1 MNRSKT
7 LVAAALIC
15 VVAAPAFAQKA
26 ADVRSTVA
34 GRVEEA
40 SRAIATAESSGAA
53 TYANELL
60 DEARFRLRSARDEA
74 ASVTDKR
81 RAAERAGLLAQEA
94 LHAARA
100 ADAKARW
107 RTSVEEVRILTTDIS
122 RFGGTVT
129 RLPLDD
135 SPMDSMNRGTTSAD
149 RLDAA
154 RLAIQRAKSAGAS
167 TAPAS
172 DIAVAES
179 NLSTVRKILRTKKQS
194 VDADHL
200 SYVAEMLA
208 RRAEYLTRRSNV
220 ERGLP
225 ETRIQRTRLAQAAS
239 EAAALAERQ
248 RREQAEQQAAE
259 LRRQLEAE
267 SANRQAQ
274 ADEIQRLR
282 DQVLENQRQMQGR
295 METDRTAR
303 LDAERALD
311 ELMVQYEAALAAG
324 SNNAQ
329 VEELRRRVEDQGIA
343 LRAVQDRERSSE
355 GTMAEEI
362 RRLRA
367 DLERERQSGKVGV
380 DVVTRREEE
389 LTRQQAELERLR
401 NERTANETRRAE
413 LERTQQAA
421 ITAAQE
427 RMRAAEQ
434 EATSLKSELSQA
446 KAELTRR
453 DATEQ
458 DRFMKM
464 QQTLASM
471 AQTRTDTR
479 GFIVTLPGLFFDS
492 GKSTLKPGARNV
504 LSKIAAQLQLEDS
517 ARISIEG
524 HTDSQGDEA
533 MNQALSEKR
542 AEAVR
547 SYLSSKGL
555 AAARVSS
562 SGQGEAVPVASNDT
576 ASGRQQNRR
585 VELIITQ

>member
-1 MNRSKT
+1 MNRPRT
-7 LVAAALIC
+7 LLAAALIC
-15 VVAAPAFAQKA
+15 VVAAPGFAQKA
-26 ADVRSTVA
+26 GDVRSAVA

-40 SRAIATAESSGAA
+40 SRAVAMAEASGAA
-53 TYANELL
+53 AYAAELL
-60 DEARFRLRSARDEA
+60 EEANFRLRAARDEA
-74 ASVTDKR
+74 ARSDR
-81 RAAERAGLLAQEA
+81 RNAAERAGLLAQEA
-94 LHAARA
+94 LQAARA

-107 RTSVEEVRILTTDIS
+107 RSSVEEVRILTTDIS

-129 RLPLDD
+129 TLPIDD
-135 SPMDSMNRGTTSAD
+135 SPMDRIDRGTTS
-149 RLDAA
+149 RERMDAA
-154 RLAIQRAKSAGAS
+154 RVAVQRAKAAGAS
-167 TAPAS
+167 SKPAS
-172 DIAVAES
+172 DIAVAEA
-179 NLSTVRKILRTKKQS
+179 NLSTVKKILRSQKQS
-194 VDADHL
+194 DTADHL

-208 RRAEYLTRRSNV
+208 RRAEYLTRRANV
-220 ERGLP
+220 ERSLP
-225 ETRIQRTRLAQAAS
+225 EARIQRTRLAQAAS

-259 LRRQLEAE
+259 LRRQLQAE

-282 DQVLENQRQMQGR
+282 EQVLENQSRLQSR
-295 METDRTAR
+295 MDADRTAR
-303 LDAERALD
+303 VDAERALD

-324 SNNAQ
+324 TNNMQ

-355 GTMAEEI
+355 GTMSAEI
-362 RRLRA
+362 RRLRE

-380 DVVTRREEE
+380 DVVTRREAE
-389 LTRQQAELERLR
+389 LTRQQAELERLQK
-401 NERTANETRRAE
+401 ERTENDARRAE
-413 LERTQQAA
+413 QERVQQAA
-421 ITAAQE
+421 IAAAQE

-434 EATSLKSELSQA
+434 EATSLKSELNVA

-458 DRFMKM
+458 ERFQRM
-464 QQTLASM
+464 QQTISAM
-471 AQTRTDTR
+471 AQTRTDAR

-504 LSKIAAQLQLEDS
+504 LSKIAAQLQQETS
-517 ARISIEG
+517 AQVSIEG
-524 HTDSQGDEA
+524 HTDSVGDES
-533 MNQALSEKR
+533 MNQTLSEKR

-547 SYLSSKGL
+547 SYLISKGL
-555 AAARVSS
+555 TEARMTS
-562 SGQGEAVPVASNDT
+562 SGRGEAVPVASNDT